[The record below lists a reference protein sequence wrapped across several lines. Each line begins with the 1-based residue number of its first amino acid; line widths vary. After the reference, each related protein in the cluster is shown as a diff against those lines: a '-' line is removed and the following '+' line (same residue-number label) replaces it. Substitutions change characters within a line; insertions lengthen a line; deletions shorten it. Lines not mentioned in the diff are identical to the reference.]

1 MWLWNPG
8 ENSVTLIL
16 FAQGARNSGGCGERP
31 GKISLPL
38 AARSHSGERQ
48 IVADHSNSPEHPEQV
63 PVLMA
68 WSGGKDSA
76 LCLSRLMGEK
86 RWKVVALLTTI
97 TLPYKRVTMHGVREE
112 LVFSQALSLGIPVD
126 LVHINAG
133 CSNEEYELA
142 MASKLEGYLRKGVKH
157 VAFGDIFLE
166 EVRHYRERNL
176 ATLDMEG
183 VFPLWGEKT
192 SELAREFV
200 ERGFRGIVTC
210 IDRNVLDGKFLG
222 KKIDRSF
229 VESLP
234 PEVDPCGERGEFH
247 TFVYDGPIF
256 KRSVPFALGD
266 VVEREGGRFLYLDL
280 LPEKGGREERVS
292 GEGD

>member
-1 MWLWNPG
+1 M
-8 ENSVTLIL
+8 
-16 FAQGARNSGGCGERP
+16 
-31 GKISLPL
+31 
-38 AARSHSGERQ
+38 
-48 IVADHSNSPEHPEQV
+48 ADYINSPENPEEV

-76 LCLSRLMGEK
+76 LCLSRLMGQK

-112 LVFSQALSLGIPVD
+112 LIFSQAMSLGIPVD

-142 MASKLEGYLRKGVKH
+142 MVSKLRGYLGRGVKH

-176 ATLDMEG
+176 AAVDMEG

-200 ERGFRGIVTC
+200 ERGFQGIVTC
-210 IDRNVLDGKFLG
+210 IDRHVLDEKFLG
-222 KKIDRSF
+222 KTMDRSF
-229 VESLP
+229 MESLP

-247 TFVYDGPIF
+247 TFVHNGPIF
-256 KRSVPFALGD
+256 KRPVPFALGE

-280 LPEKGGREERVS
+280 LAEKGDREDKGS
-292 GEGD
+292 AEGD